1 MMKIDYFILFLFLS
15 FLAEILG
22 TVGGI
27 GSSMLFV
34 PLASFFLDFHSALG
48 VTAVFH
54 VASNITKISFF
65 RKGFDKNLILRIG
78 IPSVIFVTLGSYLS
92 QLFAGKFLLSVLS
105 ISSILLSILLLKNK
119 IPNIRPNT
127 KNAVIGGGLSGFL
140 AGLIGTGAA
149 IRGLTL
155 STYRLSK
162 EVFISTSAAIDL
174 GVDIMRS
181 IVYWRNGYV
190 HLHDLYILPFLFILS
205 ILGTYLGQKILS
217 IVSEDFFRRFVLWL
231 IIIVSFST
239 MFKSWV

>member
-127 KNAVIGGGLSGFL
+127 KNAVI
-140 AGLIGTGAA
+140 
-149 IRGLTL
+149 
-155 STYRLSK
+155 
-162 EVFISTSAAIDL
+162 
-174 GVDIMRS
+174 
-181 IVYWRNGYV
+181 
-190 HLHDLYILPFLFILS
+190 
-205 ILGTYLGQKILS
+205 
-217 IVSEDFFRRFVLWL
+217 
-231 IIIVSFST
+231 
-239 MFKSWV
+239 